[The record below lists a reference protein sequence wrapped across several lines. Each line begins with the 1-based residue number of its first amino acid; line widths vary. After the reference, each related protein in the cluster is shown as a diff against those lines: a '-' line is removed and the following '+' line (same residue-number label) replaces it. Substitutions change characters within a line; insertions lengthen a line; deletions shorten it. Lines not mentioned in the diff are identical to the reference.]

1 MLKDFPKCAWEITRI
16 RRHSLVG
23 EPGGGGGFG
32 FEIIFKQSISQGE
45 ERHEKPTEISCSF
58 FFFGL
63 IEVVKMA
70 FGIEGSLHGWNI
82 NYHVHNQV

>member
-23 EPGGGGGFG
+23 EPGGGGGG
-32 FEIIFKQSISQGE
+32 GRLKQQ
-45 ERHEKPTEISCSF
+45 KTCVLAF

-63 IEVVKMA
+63 IKVVKMA

-82 NYHVHNQV
+82 NYHVATKFRNDG

>member
-23 EPGGGGGFG
+23 EPRGGGM
-32 FEIIFKQSISQGE
+32 INQQK
-45 ERHEKPTEISCSF
+45 SCVLAF

-63 IEVVKMA
+63 IKVVKMA
-70 FGIEGSLHGWNI
+70 FGIEGSFTWMEHQLPCR
-82 NYHVHNQV
+82 NQV